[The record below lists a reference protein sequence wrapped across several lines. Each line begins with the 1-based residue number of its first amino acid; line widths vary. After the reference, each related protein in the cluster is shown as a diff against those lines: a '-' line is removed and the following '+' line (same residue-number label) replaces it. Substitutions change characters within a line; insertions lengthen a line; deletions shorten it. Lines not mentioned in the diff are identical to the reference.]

1 VSPTFHRTFRSLAHR
16 DYRLWAGAAV
26 VSNTGTWMQRIAQDW
41 LVLVDL
47 TADSA
52 IAVGIVTGLQFLPM
66 VLLAPWAG
74 LVADRFEKRR
84 VLQISQTLQG
94 ILAAGLGALV
104 LTGAAQVWH
113 VYVFALAL
121 GVVTAFDAPARQ
133 TYVTSL
139 VPADDLPNAIGLNA
153 ATFHLGRLLGPA
165 SAGLLI
171 AWVGTGPVFLI
182 NAVSFA
188 FSVTVLAL
196 TRSRSPGSG
205 TQGMSGLQRMRQA
218 LTYVRTRGDI
228 VLVMLLVFVVGTFG
242 LNFQLTTAVMARI
255 EFDRG
260 PESYGLLG
268 TFLAVGSLTGALVAA
283 GRRRARL
290 RLVVGAVIAF
300 GVTSTIAALMPTY
313 WTFAASLVL
322 VGLSALTLMT
332 AANATVQLSTPPE
345 MRGRVMALYF
355 AVFIGGTP
363 LGAPVIGWVGET
375 FGARWTIALGGATA
389 LAAAT
394 VAVLWLARR
403 SVVEVRYRSDARPRI
418 QLLATPRDDLHPRPE
433 EKVA

>member
-1 VSPTFHRTFRSLAHR
+1 VSAVLSRTFRSLSHR
-16 DYRLWAGAAV
+16 DYRLWAGAAI

-47 TADSA
+47 TEDSA
-52 IAVGIVTGLQFLPM
+52 LAVGVVTALQFLPM

-74 LVADRFEKRR
+74 LIADRFEKRR
-84 VLQISQTLQG
+84 ILQISQTLQG
-94 ILAAGLGALV
+94 VLALGLGLLV
-104 LTGAAQVWH
+104 LGGAAEVWH

-139 VPADDLPNAIGLNA
+139 VPPEDLPNAIGLNA

-165 SAGLLI
+165 TAGLLI

-182 NAVSFA
+182 NAASFA
-188 FSVTVLAL
+188 FTVAVLAM
-196 TRSRSPGSG
+196 TRSRSPGQG
-205 TQGMSGLQRMRQA
+205 TGGMSGLQRMA
-218 LTYVRTRGDI
+218 EAVDYVRTRPDI
-228 VLVMLLVFVVGTFG
+228 VLVLAMVFVVGTFG

-260 PESYGLLG
+260 AESYGLLG
-268 TFLAVGSLTGALVAA
+268 TFLAVGSLSGALIAA
-283 GRRRARL
+283 SRRRARL
-290 RLVVGAVIAF
+290 RLVVGAVLAF
-300 GVTSTIAALMPTY
+300 GVATSAAALMPTY

-322 VGLSALTLMT
+322 VGLSSLTLMT

-363 LGAPVIGWVGET
+363 IGAPVIGWVGET
-375 FGARWTIALGGATA
+375 FGARWTIAVGGVTA
-389 LAAAT
+389 LAAGT
-394 VAVLWLARR
+394 VAVVWLVRR
-403 SVVEVRYRSDARPRI
+403 SDVQLRWSHSTRPRLVLQTSPRSDATEKE
-418 QLLATPRDDLHPRPE
+418 LAR
-433 EKVA
+433 

>member
-1 VSPTFHRTFRSLAHR
+1 MSPRLHNTFRSLAHR
-16 DYRLWAGAAV
+16 DYRLWAGAAI

-47 TADSA
+47 TEDSA
-52 IAVGIVTGLQFLPM
+52 LAVGVVTGLQFLPM

-74 LVADRFEKRR
+74 LIADRFEKRR
-84 VLQISQTLQG
+84 ILQISQTLQG
-94 ILAAGLGALV
+94 VLALGLGILV

-113 VYVFALAL
+113 VYGFALAL

-139 VPADDLPNAIGLNA
+139 VPPADLPNAIGLNA

-165 SAGLLI
+165 TAGLLI
-171 AWVGTGPVFLI
+171 AWVGTGPVFVI

-188 FSVTVLAL
+188 FTVVVLAM
-196 TRSRSPGSG
+196 TRSRSPGQG
-205 TQGMSGLQRMRQA
+205 TGGMSGLQRMAEA
-218 LTYVRTRGDI
+218 LRYVRTRADI
-228 VLVMLLVFVVGTFG
+228 MLVLLLVFVVGTFG

-283 GRRRARL
+283 GRKRARL
-290 RLVVGAVIAF
+290 RLVLGAVVAF
-300 GVTSTIAALMPTY
+300 GVTSSVAALMPTY
-313 WTFAASLVL
+313 WTFAASLTL

-363 LGAPVIGWVGET
+363 LGAPLIGWVGET
-375 FGARWTIALGGATA
+375 FGARWTIAIGGATA
-389 LAAAT
+389 LMAAT
-394 VAVLWLARR
+394 VVLIHLVRR
-403 SVVEVRYRSDARPRI
+403 SEVEVRYRAHARPRLVL
-418 QLLATPRDDLHPRPE
+418 QTGPRADVDAER
-433 EKVA
+433 VAS